1 MSETLAALERLA
13 VKQGATLGNLAR
25 ADLQVALALAS
36 LCLPV
41 EVSCTEPEV
50 NAALRGWLAGTGA
63 MLRIDHVELR
73 RTLIDFGL
81 WQRDGYGRAYRRAP
95 SIGNAELARH
105 VEALRVIDAGAIVA
119 GVRERREADRARRKA
134 LNEASRSDG
143 G

>member
-13 VKQGATLGNLAR
+13 VKQGVTLGNLAR

-41 EVSCTEPEV
+41 DASCTEPEV
-50 NAALRGWLAGTGA
+50 NAALKGWLAGTGA

-95 SIGNAELARH
+95 SIGNAELASH
-105 VEALRVIDAGAIVA
+105 VEALRAIDAGSIVA
-119 GVRERREADRARRKA
+119 GVRARREVDRARRKA
-134 LNEASRSDG
+134 LNDASRSDG

>member
-1 MSETLAALERLA
+1 MSETIAALERLA
-13 VKQGATLGNLAR
+13 AKHGATLGNLAR

-41 EVSCTEPEV
+41 DATCTEPEV
-50 NAALRGWLAGTGA
+50 NVALKGWLAGAGA

-95 SIGNAELARH
+95 SIGDAELARH
-105 VEALRVIDAGAIVA
+105 VEALRAIDAGAIVA
-119 GVRERREADRARRKA
+119 AVRERRAADHARRKA
-134 LNEASRSDG
+134 LNDATRSG
-143 G
+143 GS